1 MSYDEEQ
8 LYFLGVEFNDDW
20 TVRSGPI
27 RKLKG
32 KMFTRIFP
40 LAHLCNIIGLCYN
53 DFIDCAMIL
62 NNLIIMMMMAMTLK
76 ESCVG
81 GPPGCCVDVHENLAS
96 AQHRQTIRLTSTCII
111 ITATIT
117 SSHHYNHYHI
127 DISINI
133 TYISHIY
140 HKGGRYLSFLIEWIF
155 CWIEY
160 S

>member
-32 KMFTRIFP
+32 KMFTGILP

-53 DFIDCAMIL
+53 DFNDCAMIL
-62 NNLIIMMMMAMTLK
+62 NNLIIRMMMAMTLK
-76 ESCVG
+76 ESCG
-81 GPPGCCVDVHENLAS
+81 GGAPGCCVDVHENLAS
-96 AQHRQTIRLTSTCII
+96 AQHRQTIRLTSTYII

-140 HKGGRYLSFLIEWIF
+140 HKGGRYLSFLIE
-155 CWIEY
+155 
-160 S
+160 

>member
-1 MSYDEEQ
+1 MCNDFEQ
-8 LYFLGVEFNDDW
+8 FDNNDDDDD
-20 TVRSGPI
+20 
-27 RKLKG
+27 
-32 KMFTRIFP
+32 
-40 LAHLCNIIGLCYN
+40 
-53 DFIDCAMIL
+53 DFEGEL
-62 NNLIIMMMMAMTLK
+62 WG
-76 ESCVG
+76 G

-140 HKGGRYLSFLIEWIF
+140 HKGGRYLSFLIE
-155 CWIEY
+155 
-160 S
+160 